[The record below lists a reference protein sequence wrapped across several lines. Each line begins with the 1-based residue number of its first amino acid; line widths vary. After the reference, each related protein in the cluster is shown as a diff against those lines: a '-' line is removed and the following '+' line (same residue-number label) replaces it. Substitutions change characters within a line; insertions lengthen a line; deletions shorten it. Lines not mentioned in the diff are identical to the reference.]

1 MELLRGP
8 LYLDIAAKGLGLLG
22 VALMIFGR
30 GAWFIAGAVAAVED
44 DFACDG
50 ATGGVAGD
58 GCAGAFASFVGASA
72 GT

>member
-30 GAWFIAGAVAAVED
+30 GAWFIAGVVTVVVGVLIGGWSMVVGRKARQRGW
-44 DFACDG
+44 DG
-50 ATGGVAGD
+50 VNRA
-58 GCAGAFASFVGASA
+58 
-72 GT
+72 

>member
-30 GAWFIAGAVAAVED
+30 GAWFIAGVVTVVV
-44 DFACDG
+44 G
-50 ATGGVAGD
+50 VLIGGWSMV
-58 GCAGAFASFVGASA
+58 VGRKARQR
-72 GT
+72 G

>member
-30 GAWFIAGAVAAVED
+30 GAWFIAGVVTVVVGVLIGGWSMVVGRKARQRGL
-44 DFACDG
+44 DG
-50 ATGGVAGD
+50 VNRA
-58 GCAGAFASFVGASA
+58 
-72 GT
+72 